1 LLIAA
6 EVLLLVL
13 SAVLLVVGLA
23 VGVPAGLFAF
33 LALVAIPTTLL
44 ERARQRS
51 RSVTGTSRRR
61 PAE

>member
-1 LLIAA
+1 LLAAA
-6 EVLLLVL
+6 EVLLLLV

-23 VGVPAGLFAF
+23 VGVPAGLFAL

-51 RSVTGTSRRR
+51 RSVTETRRR
-61 PAE
+61 KPVE